1 MRVTIEDIIEGVV
14 DSIDKTCVVSR
25 IVDNIDLVQATLY
38 LCDLKWIKVGSIISD
53 GLGHEVPVIEVGT
66 NYIVFDKTDY
76 IAENEATFVWTSK
89 TLTIVKDIYYVK
101 GTALAVNGE
110 WTKLTSDERE
120 KTPFVWLVKP
130 TTETTN
136 LNGQGIVR
144 TAELRIYFLDATDVT
159 NYTEDDHNVEVLT
172 PLWQWVVAFFEAI
185 RKNKDFANIDNY
197 TSRELN
203 RFGTETPQG
212 FEANILD
219 SNLSAIELRFTLSI
233 RNGAKCLCEPNKSLV
248 DGLVWTGE
256 EFIDLGENNLLG
268 YE

>member
-1 MRVTIEDIIEGVV
+1 MRVTIEDIIDGVV
-14 DSIDKTCVVSR
+14 DSIDKTCVVSK
-25 IVDNIDLVQATLY
+25 IVDADQVLTTLY
-38 LCDLKWIKVGSIISD
+38 LCDLKWIKIGSIVSDELGNEVIVSEVGS
-53 GLGHEVPVIEVGT
+53 
-66 NYIVFDKTDY
+66 NYIVVDKAQY
-76 IAENEATFVWTSK
+76 IIDNNGASFVWTSK
-89 TLTIVKDIYYVK
+89 KLTIIKDIYYVK

-110 WTKLTSDERE
+110 WTKLTRDERE

-144 TAELRIYFLDATDVT
+144 SAELRIYFLDATDVK
-159 NYTEDDHNVEVLT
+159 NYTESEHNEKVLT
-172 PLWQWVVAFFEAI
+172 PLWQWVLGFFDAI
-185 RKNKDFANIDNY
+185 KKNKDFANIDSY

-203 RFGTETPQG
+203 RFGTESPQG
-212 FEANILD
+212 FESNILD

-233 RNGAKCLCEPNKSLV
+233 RNGAKCLCMPNKALV

-256 EFIDLGENNLLG
+256 EYVDLGENNLLG